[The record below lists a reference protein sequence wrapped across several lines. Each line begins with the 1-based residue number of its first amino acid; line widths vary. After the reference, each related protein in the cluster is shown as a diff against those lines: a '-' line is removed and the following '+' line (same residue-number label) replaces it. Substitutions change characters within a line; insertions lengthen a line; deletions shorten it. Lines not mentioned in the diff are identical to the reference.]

1 MKKIVIIVAVMSL
14 FSCSEKEV
22 LLPQAEV
29 SVLKTVMDHSPI
41 YMFFEIENKKDTI
54 INVNRKNSISSTNW
68 VYNIDK
74 RLPLKLVIPEV
85 IKLQEKKSTS
95 SHSKK
100 DAIDVFSYSDS
111 LSNALA
117 FYPFTEVKYKYDKEF
132 SKFFIKKHANKY
144 MSYHNF
150 TINFNKDNAITID
163 GLEVDRNEFV
173 AFIKEFSDF
182 TNDGKL
188 TMLHLNFDKNLSYG
202 EYLNNKILAWK
213 ATNQKVQLSS
223 FEFIYD
229 EKQLPECGCKL

>member
-1 MKKIVIIVAVMSL
+1 
-14 FSCSEKEV
+14 
-22 LLPQAEV
+22 
-29 SVLKTVMDHSPI
+29 
-41 YMFFEIENKKDTI
+41 
-54 INVNRKNSISSTNW
+54 
-68 VYNIDK
+68 
-74 RLPLKLVIPEV
+74 
-85 IKLQEKKSTS
+85 
-95 SHSKK
+95 
-100 DAIDVFSYSDS
+100 
-111 LSNALA
+111 
-117 FYPFTEVKYKYDKEF
+117 
-132 SKFFIKKHANKY
+132 

-202 EYLNNKILAWK
+202 AYLNNKILAWK
-213 ATNQKVQLSS
+213 ATSQKVQLSS